1 MAKSKPLNRMK
12 YVELTKF
19 SSLYARFLGGAILL
33 AHSIGYAENE
43 HSRP

>member
-12 YVELTKF
+12 YNLTKF